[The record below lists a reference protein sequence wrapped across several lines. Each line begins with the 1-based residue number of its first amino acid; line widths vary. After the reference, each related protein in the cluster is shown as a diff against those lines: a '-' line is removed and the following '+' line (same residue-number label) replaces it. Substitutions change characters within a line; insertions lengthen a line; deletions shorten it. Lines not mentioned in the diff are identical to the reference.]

1 MVSFVHTLMSLAK
14 HNEYLGIPF
23 MIFAERLQFWFIYKN
38 HVRLFVV
45 SFHAMIAKGLWFYVQ
60 FWSNHK
66 LFCFRS
72 LKILLASVLKLVIKI
87 ALPSS

>member
-1 MVSFVHTLMSLAK
+1 
-14 HNEYLGIPF
+14 

-38 HVRLFVV
+38 HVRLFVI

-60 FWSNHK
+60 FGSNHK

-72 LKILLASVLKLVIKI
+72 LKILLTSVLKLVIKI